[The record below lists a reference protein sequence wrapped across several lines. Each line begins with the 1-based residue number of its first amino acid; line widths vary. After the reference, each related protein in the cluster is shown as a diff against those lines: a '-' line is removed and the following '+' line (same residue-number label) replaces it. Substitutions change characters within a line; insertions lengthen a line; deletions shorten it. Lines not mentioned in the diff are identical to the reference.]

1 MRTPKGARLV
11 WWTLLNAW
19 AKKPCY
25 DGLHS
30 KNTANVGFVF
40 IYQWLGVFCEAAEFA
55 CCSEIDTDKVREES
69 RGGSKPCTAVIGE
82 GCSDIVPL

>member
-1 MRTPKGARLV
+1 M
-11 WWTLLNAW
+11 NAW

-25 DGLHS
+25 AGLHS

-40 IYQWLGVFCEAAEFA
+40 INQWFVAFCESTEFA
-55 CCSEIDTDKVREES
+55 RCSEIDTDKVREES
-69 RGGSKPCTAVIGE
+69 RGGSKPCTAVIRE